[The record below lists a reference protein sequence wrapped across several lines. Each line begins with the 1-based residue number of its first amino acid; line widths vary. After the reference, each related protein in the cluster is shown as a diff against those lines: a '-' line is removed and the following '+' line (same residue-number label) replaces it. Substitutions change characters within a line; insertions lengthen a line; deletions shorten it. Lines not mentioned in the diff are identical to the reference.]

1 MSTPCQKGGMRLS
14 EALDNMQLAYNPI
27 TKQLHFVSPKVE
39 KPPED
44 TSDDVDKLSKK
55 SSFSDEGNFSLS
67 TCEKSDT
74 SDSPKSTL
82 QWGGSVSGHQR
93 GKDGGSFSST
103 VSSLSECS
111 LGSSASKE
119 DEVPETTTSDQDQ
132 SKLKKKGLSGFFS
145 RGVFPWKSSS
155 KSQEATS
162 PTVTWRLFGSK
173 STQNLAAKTLTSEV
187 QKSLTPVSSATS
199 TPHHHKRQGSSASE
213 KQFEDLVASSIALI
227 QHDRPSNLPA
237 KCTEEALRHK
247 AEHAR
252 MVEAARRRVEREA
265 AARHARLQESLR
277 VEERLARHAKEW
289 TQNILPDWQN
299 MKNNKRT
306 LELWWS
312 GLPPSIRGKVWQLA
326 IENKLKITHQMYQE
340 YVAKAKQKLHEAQL
354 RRKRLKVNNQETC
367 DCDSDNVK
375 FDVTKEEKKAKTD
388 ERTDEKPRLSIPRN
402 LSEQNLKSHSTD
414 SGPKKCCSKSNPNL
428 LDYSDECSMELIQ
441 LDIAR
446 TFPHLCI
453 FQPGGPYFDVLH
465 ELLAAYVCYR
475 PDIGYIQG
483 MSFIAAVLILN
494 MEAPQAF
501 VCFANLLDG
510 PVLRA
515 AFTRDGNTM
524 QVSSTCTRTSLKIWT
539 SLPPLSSSPNS
550 PKI

>member
-524 QVSSTCTRTSLKIWT
+524 QVTYFF
-539 SLPPLSSSPNS
+539 
-550 PKI
+550 